1 MAHNLSDIRR
11 QVEARV
17 AQEEAEHG
25 TGPEQEAHDREGAR
39 GLRLIPMDELLAEP
53 RVTDW
58 LIRDYFERATLAC
71 LFGLSGTMKSFVALD
86 VGLSIAAGLPWQGCR
101 VKQGPV
107 IYVAGEG
114 FGGLSKRIKVWTR
127 QHDVSGSIPFYVSDR
142 AVAVLDPDSMADAQ
156 AAIDALAGQ
165 VGNPALVIVDTVAR
179 NFGPGN
185 ENATPDMSAF
195 VAGLDALK
203 SRYGCAVLAVHHTG
217 LTAQERGRGS
227 YALHAGLD
235 YEFRLEVQ
243 GDIRVLS
250 ATKAKD
256 SEPPMDV
263 AFLPEIV
270 ATGWTD
276 PETGADITS
285 VVLNRTELPGKKE
298 RALSGAK
305 RIALDALRACC
316 EENGQAHI
324 REWRAEAYGRCVS
337 ASEDIQSQ
345 GKAFRRAVRE
355 LLDMGLIETKNDLFW
370 ESGQAD
376 IKRTCPDLS
385 VGQKADGHGHIPIG
399 MSVCPPSGPLSF
411 AGENQEGGAV

>member
-250 ATKAKD
+250 AEGQGFRTAHGRGLPAGD
-256 SEPPMDV
+256 RRHRVDGPRDRRGHHIRRPEPDGTARQERACPVRREADC
-263 AFLPEIV
+263 PGC
-270 ATGWTD
+270 ATG
-276 PETGADITS
+276 
-285 VVLNRTELPGKKE
+285 LLRGK
-298 RALSGAK
+298 RASAYQGVAS
-305 RIALDALRACC
+305 RSLRAM
-316 EENGQAHI
+316 
-324 REWRAEAYGRCVS
+324 RERV
-337 ASEDIQSQ
+337 
-345 GKAFRRAVRE
+345 
-355 LLDMGLIETKNDLFW
+355 
-370 ESGQAD
+370 
-376 IKRTCPDLS
+376 
-385 VGQKADGHGHIPIG
+385 
-399 MSVCPPSGPLSF
+399 
-411 AGENQEGGAV
+411 